1 MKKEDKKMKQMQGK
15 RCRPVLSY
23 SFNVDPCS
31 LSLKGVGDQVA
42 WVDFKG
48 KEEIGVVGLFCK
60 THIHCIMQLKS

>member
-1 MKKEDKKMKQMQGK
+1 M
-15 RCRPVLSY
+15 LIHA
-23 SFNVDPCS
+23 

-60 THIHCIMQLKS
+60 KPTYTLYHAIEVEKWIEQEKRAFKQDANI